1 MGRVDRVW
9 GPSGK
14 GEFERARGGEPFFC
28 GGGGGGGGGG
38 GVKFFAPP
46 PPPPPSVRIILGF
59 FIYFILFFQKIRV
72 NIYPCFIRFFK
83 R

>member
-14 GEFERARGGEPFFC
+14 GEFERARGGEKIF
-28 GGGGGGGGGG
+28 
-38 GVKFFAPP
+38 PP
-46 PPPPPSVRIILGF
+46 PPPPIRIILGF

-72 NIYPCFIRFFK
+72 NIYLCFIRFFK